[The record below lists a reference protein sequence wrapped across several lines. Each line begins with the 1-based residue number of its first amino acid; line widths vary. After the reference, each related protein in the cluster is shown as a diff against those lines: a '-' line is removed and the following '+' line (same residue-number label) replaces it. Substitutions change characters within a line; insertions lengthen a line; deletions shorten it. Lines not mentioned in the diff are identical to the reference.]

1 MLPRPALALPVS
13 GLDEALTMISADL
26 QDGSEM
32 NMVTKAQR
40 KISLR
45 SVSENHRHS
54 SCHAGLYSLDICTPL
69 RFRGQGKE
77 ALLMIP

>member
-1 MLPRPALALPVS
+1 MLPGPAPALPVS

-26 QDGSEM
+26 QEGSEM
-32 NMVTKAQR
+32 NMVTQAQR
-40 KISLR
+40 KSSLR

-54 SCHAGLYSLDICTPL
+54 SCRAGLCSLDICTLL
-69 RFRGQGKE
+69 RFRGQGEE